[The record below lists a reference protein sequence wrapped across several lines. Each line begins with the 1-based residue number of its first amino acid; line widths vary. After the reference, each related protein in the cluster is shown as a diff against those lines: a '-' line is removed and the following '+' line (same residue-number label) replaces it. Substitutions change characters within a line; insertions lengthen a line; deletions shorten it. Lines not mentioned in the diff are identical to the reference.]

1 MVDVKVSLY
10 LVSHERIARLQKTL
24 TLAVLPRRNEFVKL
38 RTREQGDYF
47 AFSVVQVTHREDG
60 PPEIWLN
67 LTSFVDGRSVAD
79 FIEDGELDEY
89 IESYKQEVWT
99 FASLAPNRTFK
110 DTGESFWS
118 ELAASDEDG

>member
-1 MVDVKVSLY
+1 MVDVNVSLY
-10 LVSHERIARLQKTL
+10 LVSRERIARLEKTL
-24 TLAVLPRRNEFVKL
+24 TLSVLPRLREFVKL
-38 RTREQGDYF
+38 RNREQGDYF

-89 IESYKQEVWT
+89 IESYKQEGWT
-99 FASLAPNRTFK
+99 FASMAPNRTFK